1 MHVLVVEDDPTQAD
15 TIRKVL
21 EREDWTVRLTE
32 TVEEADDAL
41 AEGDYDVAVVDYA
54 LPDGTGIE
62 VLEACQRD
70 APDMPALFLTGTGD
84 EDVALQA
91 LSQGAARY
99 LTKGDSIATDLP
111 DAVREVSEAYEGVS
125 PVEIVEEEDG
135 AAEVSR
141 SWSGGEGEGTTTAT
155 EGPTPESLD
164 ALVDDIVEEP
174 ILGLGVFNDR
184 GDVLSAKLPED
195 IKADAAGVLS
205 AAVAHQFEGLSSV
218 LDLDLEGQVLLGRGK
233 NGVVG
238 LTVVPGPM
246 LVVLLTERSVSRERA
261 TRKLFQI
268 AAQVWE
274 TTD

>member
-21 EREDWTVRLTE
+21 EREDWTVSLTE
-32 TVEEADDAL
+32 TVEEAVDILGTDGHDVAIV
-41 AEGDYDVAVVDYA
+41 DYD
-54 LPDGTGIE
+54 LPDGDGLD
-62 VLEACQRD
+62 VLEACQRE

-84 EDVALQA
+84 EEVALQA
-91 LSQGAARY
+91 LSHGAARY

-111 DAVREVSEAYEGVS
+111 DSIREVTEAYEGVS
-125 PVEIVEEEDG
+125 PVEIVEEEG
-135 AAEVSR
+135 GGAEVSR
-141 SWSGGEGEGTTTAT
+141 SWAGEEGTTTAAT
-155 EGPTPESLD
+155 EEPTPDSLD
-164 ALVDDIVEEP
+164 ALVDDLVEEP
-174 ILGLGVFNDR
+174 ILGVGVFNDR
-184 GDVLSAKLPED
+184 GDVLSAKLPEE

-218 LDLDLEGQVLLGRGK
+218 LDLDLEGQVLLGRGR

-261 TRKLFQI
+261 TKKLFQV

-274 TTD
+274 TTE